1 MATDL
6 TDLEKGKQLSHQF
19 WLLSICYLFLFSHFI
34 FFFCLFLFLSFYY
47 LNQADRGPVVIV
59 SGVL

>member
-1 MATDL
+1 MA
-6 TDLEKGKQLSHQF
+6 KH
-19 WLLSICYLFLFSHFI
+19 LLLISLFPFYLFLLI
-34 FFFCLFLFLSFYY
+34 PFFSFYY